1 MQFHDSISLNEIAI
15 LHPTV
20 DTHLFVPF
28 VQHRLQELTDTN
40 TVTLS
45 VTLAGIPSQ
54 QDQLRKLRITWDETT
69 EKLRYPP
76 VQASIITEW
85 AACGIACAVL
95 PVYTD
100 FRLSC
105 VTMRGERFDYWLDD
119 GKNFCGLEISGLLHG
134 DIKARKQIKQKQLQS
149 NPHRVA
155 GYVCIVHF
163 GKTAVHLSFH
173 GASK

>member
-1 MQFHDSISLNEIAI
+1 VFSPQVLDAPI

-20 DTHLFVPF
+20 DAHLFVPF
-28 VQHRLQELTDTN
+28 VHYRLQELTDTN
-40 TVTLS
+40 AVILS

-54 QDQLRKLRITWDETT
+54 RDQLRKLRITWDETT
-69 EKLRYPP
+69 SKLRYPP
-76 VQASIITEW
+76 VQASVVTEW
-85 AACGIACAVL
+85 AACGIACAIL

-119 GKNFCGLEISGLLHG
+119 GINLCGLEISGLLHG
-134 DIKARKQIKQKQLQS
+134 NISTRKQIKQKQLQA
-149 NPHRVA
+149 NPHKVT

-163 GKTAVHLSFH
+163 SKAAVHFSFH
-173 GASK
+173 GDSR